1 MYIKT
6 SRFRSPSDWY
16 MKKTPFIGRIEEK
29 RMLENALQSSK
40 AEMISVIG
48 RRRIGKTFL
57 VKSVYREMIDFEI
70 TGIQHATRREQLR
83 NFMLQLA
90 KYSGG
95 AFPMTEPKDWLEAFY
110 LLTKFLEGKKKRGKI
125 IVFLDELPWLA
136 THKSGFLKGLS
147 WFWNSWATNQPIVVI
162 ICGSA
167 ASWMIKNVVHDK
179 GGLHNRI
186 TKRIYLKPF
195 DLAETELFFESKKI
209 HFERYQILHL
219 YMAMG
224 GVPHYLDQI
233 EAGKSAAQNI
243 DAICFSENGLLWDEF
258 PKLYAS
264 LFENA
269 DVHVGI
275 VRALA
280 GKQKGLT
287 RSEIVQNSRLP
298 EGGGATTVIAE
309 LLHSGFISMY
319 QPFGKKKKDTLYR
332 LTDEFSL
339 FYLQFMEK
347 NRQEGVGIWQQLSKT
362 QAYISWAGYAY
373 ENICLKH
380 IPQIKKALGISGV
393 YATASSFYK
402 KGNGEE
408 EGVQFD
414 LLIDR
419 NDHVVN
425 ICEIKFYGAAVTID
439 KSMALACRNKIAAFK
454 ESTHTR
460 KQLFLTLITTFGVKP
475 NQYSLGL
482 VDASLTMD
490 DLFAGI

>member
-1 MYIKT
+1 
-6 SRFRSPSDWY
+6 
-16 MKKTPFIGRIEEK
+16 MKRIPLIGRIEEK
-29 RMLENALQSSK
+29 RILESALQSSK

-57 VKSVYREMIDFEI
+57 VKSVYQEKIDFEI
-70 TGIQHATRREQLR
+70 TGIQHATRSEQLR
-83 NFMLQLA
+83 NFMLQLS

-110 LLTKFLEGKKKRGKI
+110 LLTKFLEGKKKQGKM
-125 IVFLDELPWLA
+125 IVFLDEIPWLA

-147 WFWNSWATNQPIVVI
+147 WFWNSWAVNQPIVVV

-195 DLAETELFFESKKI
+195 DLAETELFFQSKKL

-219 YMAMG
+219 FMAMG

-264 LFENA
+264 LFENSN
-269 DVHVGI
+269 VHVRI

-287 RSEIVQNSRLP
+287 RSEIVQSSRLP
-298 EGGGATTVIAE
+298 EGGGVTTVIAE
-309 LLHSGFISMY
+309 LLHSGFISTY

-339 FYLQFMEK
+339 FYLQFMED
-347 NRQEGVGIWQQLSKT
+347 NRQEGAGIWQQLSKT
-362 QAYISWAGYAY
+362 QAYISWAGYAF

-402 KGNGEE
+402 KGTGEE

-419 NDHVVN
+419 KDHVIN
-425 ICEIKFYGAAVTID
+425 ICEIKFYGAEITID
-439 KSMALACRNKIAAFK
+439 KAMALEYRNKMAAFK
-454 ESTHTR
+454 EASRTR
-460 KQLFLTLITTFGVKP
+460 KQLFLTMITTFGVKQ

-490 DLFAGI
+490 DLFAGL